1 MNDMAQQTRQLAALV
16 VENLDQMDLSSVPQ
30 PDRRDIETLV
40 RNIRHERTNE
50 DMHSLA
56 RFANQLQGIVLV

>member
-1 MNDMAQQTRQLAALV
+1 MSDMAQRTRQLATLI

-40 RNIRHERTNE
+40 RNIRHERANE

>member
-1 MNDMAQQTRQLAALV
+1 MRDMEQQTRHLAALV

-30 PDRRDIETLV
+30 PDRRYIEELV
-40 RNIRHERTNE
+40 RNIRHERTNG

>member
-1 MNDMAQQTRQLAALV
+1 MSDMAQRTRQLAALV

-40 RNIRHERTNE
+40 RNIRHERANE

>member
-1 MNDMAQQTRQLAALV
+1 MRDMEQQTRRLATLI
-16 VENLDQMDLSSVPQ
+16 VENLDQIDLSSVPQ
-30 PDRRDIETLV
+30 PDRSDIETLV

-56 RFANQLQGIVLV
+56 RYANQLQGIVLV

>member
-1 MNDMAQQTRQLAALV
+1 MYDEAQQTRQLATLI
-16 VENLDQMDLSSVPQ
+16 VENLDQIDLSSVPQ
-30 PDRRDIETLV
+30 PDRRDIEELV
-40 RNIRHERTNE
+40 RKIRHEQTNE